1 MSLCDMLLLF
11 CTFVKSYSPHI
22 PHAFDNSNNSCI
34 YKGFQTIKKDD
45 ILHFFGR
52 FSSKKFSYVNFS
64 IKNLYRYAYYISIF
78 ALFSVNFTYNLK
90 LSVIQIIL
98 LLHMYTLF
106 QQLISLTNILQNI
119 IIISTYQGGA
129 AI

>member
-1 MSLCDMLLLF
+1 MLLLF

>member
-1 MSLCDMLLLF
+1 MSLHNITLF
-11 CTFVKSYSPHI
+11 SCTFVKSCSPHI
-22 PHAFDNSNNSCI
+22 PDAFDNSNNSCI
-34 YKGFQTIKKDD
+34 YKGFQTIKKVD
-45 ILHFFGR
+45 ILHFFCK
-52 FSSKKFSYVNFS
+52 FSSKKFSYANFS
-64 IKNLYRYAYYISIF
+64 VKNSRCYIHYMCDFI
-78 ALFSVNFTYNLK
+78 LLSVNFTYIFK

-98 LLHMYTLF
+98 PLHMYTLF

>member
-1 MSLCDMLLLF
+1 MSRHNIALLS

-22 PHAFDNSNNSCI
+22 PDAFDNSNNSCI

-64 IKNLYRYAYYISIF
+64 IKNLYSYAYYISIF
-78 ALFSVNFTYNLK
+78 ALLSVNSICDSK
-90 LSVIQIIL
+90 LSVAQITL